1 MLNNLFLI
9 SDHSFTSLEI
19 FGYICLFGSLT
30 VRASKP
36 VVEPAS
42 CEYDLVMVTAAAAI
56 FGSTFLGGL
65 SCLFSITVFGGKFD
79 REKQRN

>member
-1 MLNNLFLI
+1 MLNYLFLI
-9 SDHSFTSLEI
+9 SDHCFTSLQI
-19 FGYICLFGSLT
+19 FGYICLFDSLT
-30 VRASKP
+30 N
-36 VVEPAS
+36 
-42 CEYDLVMVTAAAAI
+42 CEYAGVMVTAAAAI